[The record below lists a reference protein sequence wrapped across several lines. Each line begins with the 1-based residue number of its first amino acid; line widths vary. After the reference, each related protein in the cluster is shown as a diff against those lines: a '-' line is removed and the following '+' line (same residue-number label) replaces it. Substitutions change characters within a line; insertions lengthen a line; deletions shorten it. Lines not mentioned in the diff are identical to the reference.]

1 MRRHVRITLAA
12 IFVCSSINAQAGL
25 IKTTASVS
33 AKRAVEPITIDGILI
48 EAAWGGP
55 GYSNLIQRNPIE
67 GAAPTERTE
76 VFFAY
81 NDAGIYVAG
90 KCYHT
95 GNDSIAGGI
104 SRRDKF
110 VESDW
115 FWFWIDPTNDNQ
127 TAYGFAVNPDGSIMD
142 QKMYQDIY
150 EEDDWDGI
158 WESAARRDGDK
169 WTFEMFIPY
178 TQLRFDK
185 QEEYEFGVNFKRY
198 VIKNAEGDW
207 FVMVPKKENGFV
219 SRFGKLNGIKGISPP
234 SRLFISPYVMG
245 RSSYSPAARGG
256 AFYEQDRWGSNMG
269 LDLKY
274 GITGNLTLDLAV
286 NPDFGQAEVDPAV
299 LNLSAFETYY
309 SEKREFFIEG
319 SDIFSF
325 GNNPAGG
332 VWGCNWSSPIAFYSR
347 RIGRTPTGSVTHSGE
362 VSQRDNTTILGASK
376 ISGKIGSWKVGAIS
390 ALTQKEYGL
399 VDSAG
404 TRFKDPI
411 EPLASYNVLR
421 GMKEFNDGDQGL
433 GFIYTGVSRK
443 LDEQNLADVNN
454 NRSFTGGIDGW
465 TFFGKERA
473 WAFMGN
479 FMYSNVQ
486 GSEARISALQR
497 SSTHYFQ
504 RPDLTYTDF
513 DSTRTAISGYQG
525 RFGIKKMRGN
535 FTAQAA
541 LGFISPGFNI
551 NDAGYVRTTNVINW
565 HVVGQY
571 RWLEP
576 KSWYRQIYLSLMTS
590 RNFDFD
596 GILLFKQTYSALTV
610 VLPNYWVYQGNI
622 QLTPDGQ
629 STTATRGGPLMAYP
643 GYSNFS
649 SSISTDSR
657 KAVQLSVA
665 YSNQNIAEGS
675 YSDSYNADFIYRPS
689 SSVRLTLSGSRTKAL
704 DKLQWVS
711 NIADDSAPFGTHY
724 VFSTIDYNV
733 TALTMRM
740 DWGITPRLSLQ
751 TYIQPFF
758 AVGHYHGFKELAKA
772 RTYETTPYNYG
783 GNPDFNMKSFKA
795 NVVLRWEY
803 MPGSL
808 LYLVWTQNRSN
819 FANPGDYNFSRD
831 MRSLFNEWS
840 DNVLFVKFTYMFKG

>member
-1 MRRHVRITLAA
+1 MKKSILVSIMAAAVIAA
-12 IFVCSSINAQAGL
+12 IPAAAGL
-25 IKTTASVS
+25 IKTTASIN
-33 AKRAVEPITIDGILI
+33 ARRATEKIVVDGVLS
-48 EAAWGGP
+48 EAVWANP
-55 GYSNLIQRNPIE
+55 GYSSLIMRDPIE
-67 GAAPTERTE
+67 GADPTEKTE
-76 VFFAY
+76 VYIAY
-81 NDAGIYVAG
+81 DDAGIYVAG

-95 GNDSIAGGI
+95 GPDSIAGGLA
-104 SRRDKF
+104 RRDKF

-115 FWFWIDPTNDNQ
+115 FWFWIDPDNDNQ
-127 TAYGFAVNPDGSIMD
+127 TAFGFGVNPDGSIMD

-150 EEDDWDGI
+150 QEDDWNGI
-158 WESAARRDGDK
+158 WESAARRDGNK

-178 TQLRFDK
+178 TQLRFSK
-185 QEEYEFGVNFKRY
+185 QDEYEFGINFKRY

-219 SRFGKLNGIKGISPP
+219 SRFGTLTGIRGISPP
-234 SRLFISPYVMG
+234 SRLFIAPYAMG
-245 RSSYSPAARGG
+245 KSDYSPAARGG
-256 AFYEQDRWGSNMG
+256 AFYQQDRWGSNMG

-299 LNLSAFETYY
+299 MNLSAFETYY

-319 SDIFSF
+319 ADIFSF
-325 GNNPAGG
+325 GSNPAGG
-332 VWGCNWSSPIAFYSR
+332 VWSCYWSDPRAFYSR
-347 RIGRTPTGSVTHSGE
+347 RIGRTPAGSVTHTGE
-362 VSQRDNTTILGASK
+362 VSRNENTTILGASK
-376 ISGKIGSWKVGAIS
+376 VSGRIGSWKVGAIS
-390 ALTQKEYGL
+390 AVTQKEYGL

-411 EPLASYNVLR
+411 EPLATYNVLR

-433 GFIYTGVSRK
+433 GFIFTGVSRK
-443 LDEQNLADVNN
+443 LDEKQLADINN
-454 NRSFTGGIDGW
+454 SRALVGGIDGW

-479 FMYSNVQ
+479 FIYSNVH
-486 GSEARISALQR
+486 GSEERIAVLQQ

-504 RPDLTYTDF
+504 RPDLEYTDF

-535 FTAQAA
+535 FTMQAA
-541 LGFISPGFNI
+541 LGFISPGFDV
-551 NDAGYVRTTNVINW
+551 NDAGYIQSTNRINW

-596 GILLFKQTYSALTV
+596 GNLLFKQTYGALTV
-610 VLPNYWVYQGNI
+610 VMPNYWVLNSNI
-622 QLTPDGQ
+622 QFTPDGL
-629 STTATRGGPLMAYP
+629 STTLTRGGPLM
-643 GYSNFS
+643 GYAGYINS
-649 SSISTDSR
+649 SASINTDSR
-657 KAVQLSVA
+657 KSVQAEVNFQNQD
-665 YSNQNIAEGS
+665 SNDKGFYRQFEVGL
-675 YSDSYNADFIYRPS
+675 IYKPS
-689 SSVRLTLSGSRTKAL
+689 SSVRLTLSGSGTTAN
-704 DKLQWVS
+704 DKQQWVS
-711 NIADDSAPFGTHY
+711 NIAGAAAPYGVHY
-724 VFSTIDYNV
+724 VFSTIDYRV

-751 TYIQPFF
+751 TYIQPFL
-758 AVGHYHGFKELAKA
+758 AVGHYYGFKELAEA
-772 RTYETTPYNYG
+772 GTYEYNPYAYS

-795 NVVLRWEY
+795 NMVLRWEY
-803 MPGSL
+803 LPGSL

-819 FANPGDYNFSRD
+819 FDNPGDYRFSRD
-831 MRSLFNEWS
+831 MRSLFNTWS
-840 DNVLFVKFTYMFKG
+840 DNIIFVKFTYMFRG